1 MVSDGLHGYDYDD
14 ADQLIGVTVTN
25 LSKSVFVYDGFGRR
39 RIRREY
45 AWVTNS
51 SSWQQ
56 TSETRYVYD
65 GMLVLQERDQNGTPQ
80 VTYTRGLDLS
90 GGPPGRWGHRRSLA
104 RTDGSGSAYYHA
116 DGAGNITAMV
126 NSQGNLV
133 AKYLYDPFGNTL
145 GKWGSLADAN
155 LIRFSSK
162 EVQIPSGLY
171 LYGFRFYDPNLQR
184 WPNQDPIQRGGLNL
198 YGYVGNNS
206 INGIDPLGL
215 WNLWNP
221 ATWGV
226 ANGAGWSSWNS
237 LTPWHA
243 SAGWAGFSL
252 QTTSE
257 ADAAFIDG
265 INPFGNPFANMGL
278 YDSSDKALKWS
289 RCIGTLTRDAEL
301 ILAVPNIGSWAKN
314 PFLYE
319 VGSTTVPTEVYEA
332 MNGLNAVAKGDYL
345 LSNYGLRGILQL
357 NYEALRLGNLQ
368 TQSAPE

>member
-1 MVSDGLHGYDYDD
+1 MIPAGNLTNRINDSLAQAFLVDRANQLTNISRTTGLMTVAGALTNNPGGLTVNGVTAAKYSDLTFAASGVALANGVNNFTNVIQTGPNTRFTNILAKTLPATVKLAYDLDGNLVSDGLHGYDYDD

-90 GGPPGRWGHRRSLA
+90 GGLQGAGGIGGLLA

-162 EVQIPSGLY
+162 EVQIPSGLDD
-171 LYGFRFYDPNLQR
+171 YGFRFYDPNLQR
-184 WPNQDPIQRGGLNL
+184 WPNQDPIRERGG
-198 YGYVGNNS
+198 
-206 INGIDPLGL
+206 
-215 WNLWNP
+215 
-221 ATWGV
+221 
-226 ANGAGWSSWNS
+226 
-237 LTPWHA
+237 
-243 SAGWAGFSL
+243 
-252 QTTSE
+252 
-257 ADAAFIDG
+257 
-265 INPFGNPFANMGL
+265 
-278 YDSSDKALKWS
+278 
-289 RCIGTLTRDAEL
+289 
-301 ILAVPNIGSWAKN
+301 
-314 PFLYE
+314 
-319 VGSTTVPTEVYEA
+319 
-332 MNGLNAVAKGDYL
+332 
-345 LSNYGLRGILQL
+345 
-357 NYEALRLGNLQ
+357 
-368 TQSAPE
+368 